1 MKKHGVLRCEDG
13 TYEFYWLGNRLSL
26 EEFNEQTYRTA
37 SSLKGELDAIA
48 QGMDMGAHIVDAKE
62 ILTELHAIEE
72 VLKLPL
78 CDPCRKLIGG

>member
-1 MKKHGVLRCEDG
+1 MKKHGVLRREDG

-48 QGMDMGAHIVDAKE
+48 QGMDMGAHFADAKE
-62 ILTELHAIEE
+62 SLAELHVIEE
-72 VLKLPL
+72 ILKLPL
-78 CDPCRKLIGG
+78 CDPCRKLVGG

>member
-1 MKKHGVLRCEDG
+1 MRKHGVVRAEDG

-37 SSLKGELDAIA
+37 TSMKGELEAIA
-48 QGMDMGAHIVDAKE
+48 QGMDMGAHFTAAKE
-62 ILTELHAIEE
+62 ELAELHAIEK

-78 CDPCRKLIGG
+78 CGPCRKLIGG